1 MLRPTAIAVATL
13 LAPPAFA
20 HGTAGDYDFV
30 STLIVDDPAV
40 EDEASLPTFTYLPQ
54 PREGGTTPLLSS
66 LGFEFDKTI
75 TENFGVSVAG
85 GYAWLRQP
93 GKKTANGWQNLEL
106 TLKYQLYVNDE
117 HAFLLS
123 AGITREF
130 ARTGASGANG
140 AVLGNE
146 DTSSTTPMLYFG
158 KGFSE
163 APVGWLRPIAVTG
176 TFGYQIADKKLKVA
190 GTDPDT
196 GEPVFNNGASNRWV
210 GGITLQYSLRYLQ
223 TQVRGVGL
231 PAFANRLTPLVE
243 LAWSSP
249 ASKPYDTPA
258 QYLIGIGF
266 VYTATSYAVGI
277 EALVPGNRQ
286 TGSHPGVIAQL
297 HLFFDD
303 LFPRSLGKPVVQWW

>member
-1 MLRPTAIAVATL
+1 MLRPTAIAAATL
-13 LAPPAFA
+13 LAPPALA
-20 HGTAGDYDFV
+20 HGTAGDYLFV
-30 STLIVDDPAV
+30 NTLIVDDPFVA
-40 EDEASLPTFTYLPQ
+40 DEASLPTFSYLPQ
-54 PREGGTTPLLSS
+54 PKQGGVTPELFS
-66 LGFEFDKTI
+66 LGFEWDKTI
-75 TENFGVSVAG
+75 TENFGIGFGG
-85 GYAWLRQP
+85 GYQWLRQP
-93 GKKTANGWQNLEL
+93 GMKTANGWQNLEL
-106 TLKYQLYVNDE
+106 TLKYQLYVDDE
-117 HAFLLS
+117 HAFVLS
-123 AGITREF
+123 AGLTREF

-176 TFGYQIADKKLKVA
+176 TVGYQIADKKLKVT

-223 TQVRGVGL
+223 TQVKDLGL

-249 ASKPYDTPA
+249 ASKPYDTSA
-258 QYLIGIGF
+258 QYLIGAGL
-266 VYTATSYAVGI
+266 VYTATNYSVGI
-277 EALVPGNRQ
+277 EALIPGNRQ
-286 TGSHPGVIAQL
+286 TGSHAGVIAQL
-297 HLFFDD
+297 HLSFDD
-303 LFPRSLGKPVVQWW
+303 LFPRSLGRPVVQWW